1 MKKGEKRQMA
11 QILSGSILR
20 KYKVKSIALKICGV
34 DTRNHLKTRT
44 CLSKRLCKNV
54 RDFFERDDISRLTTG
69 MKQTVTQKRMKKQR
83 RILNDTL
90 ANLHLKYLS
99 ESNQTKIRYTTFCK
113 LRPFWIV
120 FPTESDRNTCLC
132 KMCENTQFMSTAVK
146 KIDAMKMDNLEAIVE
161 KVVCSIT
168 NKDCMFGDCNKC
180 KTKTLYKFVNKDDLD
195 QEVEWFE

>member
-34 DTRNHLKTRT
+34 DTRNHLQTRT

-83 RILNDTL
+83 RILMT
-90 ANLHLKYLS
+90 HL
-99 ESNQTKIRYTTFCK
+99 QIF
-113 LRPFWIV
+113 I
-120 FPTESDRNTCLC
+120 
-132 KMCENTQFMSTAVK
+132 
-146 KIDAMKMDNLEAIVE
+146 
-161 KVVCSIT
+161 
-168 NKDCMFGDCNKC
+168 
-180 KTKTLYKFVNKDDLD
+180 
-195 QEVEWFE
+195 